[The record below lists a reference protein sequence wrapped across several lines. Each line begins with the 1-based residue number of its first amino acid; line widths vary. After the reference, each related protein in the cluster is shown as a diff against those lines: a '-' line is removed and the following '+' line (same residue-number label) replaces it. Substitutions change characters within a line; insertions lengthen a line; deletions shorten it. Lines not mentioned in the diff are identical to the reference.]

1 MAFTNGAKHILY
13 QNVIKVLMHVYNLQS
28 QQNTIIH
35 FLEYSFTVIRLI
47 CTIVSLF
54 MSIIVFLR
62 SSGIYAPHSMGAIGT
77 MRSPHYA
84 RELDK
89 QAFECKE
96 NDC

>member
-1 MAFTNGAKHILY
+1 MK
-13 QNVIKVLMHVYNLQS
+13 S
-28 QQNTIIH
+28 
-35 FLEYSFTVIRLI
+35 
-47 CTIVSLF
+47 TIVSLF

-62 SSGIYAPHSMGAIGT
+62 SRGIYAPHSMGAIGT

-84 RELDK
+84 RKLDK